1 MPVDNQIEVAGIKE
15 ALRELNDIDKKLRRQ
30 ITKDYQEIVKPVV
43 MDAQA
48 LVPPAAPLSGFE
60 RSWTPAGST
69 MAVLPFGG
77 GASTPREPRGGGL
90 NWQQTRGGRRRQA
103 NWLKWKAG
111 IRGYVSGKQPRTFN
125 NYTKNLATFGI
136 RWQGPTAVLFDTSGK
151 AKTPQ
156 GAQMVAA
163 LQARYGRPSRVMWR
177 AYQTAGAELQGE
189 MRDLVNEIMEAVD
202 RKTRV

>member
-30 ITKDYQEIVKPVV
+30 ITRDYQEIVKPVV

-77 GASTPREPRGGGL
+77 GASVPREPSPG
-90 NWQQTRGGRRRQA
+90 NWQTRGGRRKKAR
-103 NWLKWKAG
+103 WLQWKYG

-136 RWQGPTAVLFDTSGK
+136 RWQGPTAVLFDTSAK
-151 AKTPQ
+151 ANTPQ
-156 GAQMVAA
+156 GAQMIAA

-177 AYQTAGAELQGE
+177 AYQSAGAELQGE
-189 MRDLVNEIMEAVD
+189 MRDLVNEIMAAVD

>member
-15 ALRELNDIDKKLRRQ
+15 ALRELNNIDKKLRRQ

-60 RSWTPAGST
+60 RSWTPAGSST
-69 MAVLPFGG
+69 AILPFGG
-77 GASTPREPRGGGL
+77 GASAPREPARGHFRSR
-90 NWQQTRGGRRRQA
+90 QGRRQRG
-103 NWLKWKAG
+103 KWMQWKYG

-151 AKTPQ
+151 ANTPQ

-189 MRDLVNEIMEAVD
+189 MRDLVNEIMAAVD